1 MKKRLMIVGAHP
13 DDAEFNAGGL
23 MLRYAEQGCAIAIT
37 CLTDGSAGHQTQP
50 RKDLAKRRAQ
60 EAANAARQLGAELT
74 IWPDADGALQPTLA
88 RRERLIHE
96 IRVFAPDL
104 LITHRPYDYH
114 PDHRAAAQLVQD
126 ACYMVR
132 VPNVVPEIPALRED
146 VVVAYMCDFFSLP
159 QPFTPDVV
167 VPLDDRFAA
176 ACDLLSHHKSQ
187 VEEWLPYT
195 LNEPGGPDWLEPAYR
210 ARASSIAR
218 RFAGGHCEL
227 AEAFQL
233 GEYGRQVGNQALRE
247 LCLLDPIT
255 I

>member
-1 MKKRLMIVGAHP
+1 MKQRLMIVGAHP

-37 CLTDGSAGHQTQP
+37 CLTDGSAGHQTQS
-50 RKDLAKRRAQ
+50 REALAQRRAE
-60 EAANAARQLGAELT
+60 EAAAAAQLLGAELT
-74 IWPDADGALQPTLA
+74 IWPEADGALQPTLA
-88 RRERLIHE
+88 RRERLIQE

-104 LITHRPYDYH
+104 LVTHRPYDYH

-132 VPNVVPEIPALRED
+132 VPNVVPETPALRDD
-146 VVVAYMCDFFSLP
+146 VVVAHMCDFFNLP

-167 VPLDDRFAA
+167 VPLDARFEA
-176 ACDLLSHHKSQ
+176 ACNLLACHKSQ
-187 VEEWLPYT
+187 VQEWLPYT
-195 LNEPGGPDWLEPAYR
+195 LNQPGGAGWLEPAYR
-210 ARASSIAR
+210 ARARSIAR
-218 RFAGGHCEL
+218 RFAAGHCEL

-233 GEYGRQVGNQALRE
+233 GEYGRQVDAHTLRE